1 MQVQS
6 KDTWKPQQNFRRVS
20 IITKLEYSLHPMRHS
35 DCNHSDST
43 RRIVMK
49 FNILLF
55 METLWRKKILLKS
68 DKHVGYFLKGMPHLS
83 KYLVGSSEIKNVS
96 NKLC

>member
-1 MQVQS
+1 
-6 KDTWKPQQNFRRVS
+6 
-20 IITKLEYSLHPMRHS
+20 MRHS

-49 FNILLF
+49 SIILLF
-55 METLWRKKILLKS
+55 IEILWKKIFLKS
-68 DKHVGYFLKGMPHLS
+68 DNHFGYFLKGMPHLS

-96 NKLC
+96 NTLC